1 MLNNILITFEDSLV
15 DLLVLTNSVCPHTY
29 TENSL
34 TSSEKILADLLV
46 FINSVGRENS
56 YNSVLGSNKVLQVW
70 KNVN

>member
-1 MLNNILITFEDSLV
+1 MDSLV
-15 DLLVLTNSVCPHTY
+15 DFMVLTNSVCPHTY
-29 TENSL
+29 TEDSL
-34 TSSEKILADLLV
+34 TSTEDNLNHTEKSLADLLV